1 MNKTCNY
8 CIPKDDG
15 DLADY
20 IFITDLKMNG
30 LAFLGIF
37 SYIDEGVT
45 HLVVDDGFNGREFH
59 TEDLGFKY
67 CPMCGREL
75 RKEKCDE

>member
-1 MNKTCNY
+1 
-8 CIPKDDG
+8 
-15 DLADY
+15 
-20 IFITDLKMNG
+20 MNG
-30 LAFLGIF
+30 LTFLGIF

-45 HLVVDDGFNGREFH
+45 HLVVDDGFTGREFH

-75 RKEKCDE
+75 RKENHDE